1 MNLWAH
7 SDEGFAIK
15 FMIKL
20 ELLFADD
27 PVPDTPVL
35 PDIHIETPTLTNGL
49 EIGDSCIKK

>member
-1 MNLWAH
+1 MSLWAH

-49 EIGDSCIKK
+49 EIGDSCIKI

>member
-7 SDEGFAIK
+7 SDKGFAIYS
-15 FMIKL
+15 MIKL
-20 ELLFADD
+20 DRLFADD
-27 PVPDTPVL
+27 PIPDTPAL